1 MPTWLEWGRHF
12 LFFAVMVMGLFGL
25 IIPFFPGI
33 TVIWAL
39 CILYG
44 ILFGFG
50 TWGIVSIILIT
61 LLAIFGWVADNVL
74 MGAKARAGGA
84 HWLSIL
90 TAFVAGFV
98 ASLVITPLGG
108 ILIALGSIFLVEYA
122 YEKDAETALNAMKS
136 FFSGLGWAFVL
147 RFVSGALM
155 ILVWGLWALLTSR

>member
-1 MPTWLEWGRHF
+1 
-12 LFFAVMVMGLFGL
+12 MVMGLFGL

-155 ILVWGLWALLTSR
+155 ILVWGLWALLTNR